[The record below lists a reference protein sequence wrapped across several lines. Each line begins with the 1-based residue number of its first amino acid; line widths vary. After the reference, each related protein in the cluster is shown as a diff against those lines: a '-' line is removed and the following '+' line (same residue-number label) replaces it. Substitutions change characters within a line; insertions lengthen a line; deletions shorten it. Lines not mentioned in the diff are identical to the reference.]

1 MVLVYNKM
9 LLSEALRPDTL
20 AGLAEAAVKHPEKFK
35 GKIGTYTVKNAFGR
49 SVNWAYVRERG
60 DAAWRTLERLGT
72 ATKRSEEHT
81 SELQSLMRISYA
93 VFCLTNTTT
102 QLFHNT
108 N

>member
-60 DAAWRTLERLGT
+60 DAAWRTLERLGQ
-72 ATKRSEEHT
+72 ATKPGGGAGVMIPKEAAGGTEEIGRG
-81 SELQSLMRISYA
+81 SGREREWQEGK
-93 VFCLTNTTT
+93 
-102 QLFHNT
+102 
-108 N
+108 